1 MASVDVTS
9 LLLLALAALGI
20 VSHNTPVS
28 IAVLLLLLLRLAH
41 LDKWFPVLEQHGL
54 NLGILVLTMGIMAP
68 LASGKIGTDI
78 LVRAVVTPVSL
89 LAIAVG
95 VLVSYIAGKGVPLM
109 AQNPI
114 VVTGILIGTILGVAL
129 FRGVPVGPLI
139 AAGLL
144 AGLLG
149 IGRKLGVM

>member
-9 LLLLALAALGI
+9 LLLLVLAALGI
-20 VSHNTPVS
+20 VSHNAPVS
-28 IAVLLLLLLRLAH
+28 IAVLLLLLMRLAH

-68 LASGKIGTDI
+68 LASGKIGTDT

-149 IGRKLGVM
+149 IGRMLGVK